1 MAEMN
6 ATERKRPIR
15 AIMPADEKLPVGTEE
30 AAETLSI
37 GRRADDDLVRT
48 KQLITRPNLQDEV
61 SSCVYQ
67 N

>member
-1 MAEMN
+1 MAEMK